1 MDTLV
6 TDETTPASN
15 MTYNDRHVLPSTAY
29 AISETDVVTYSTVD
43 DVTSCVDGSSSSQII
58 VYNYVTKICMFVA
71 TRAVNINRFQRN
83 YYATVFLPTVGKHC
97 PKLTFEQAYIACPVI
112 LLHFMLFG
120 VYIGKYSII

>member
-58 VYNYVTKICMFVA
+58 VF
-71 TRAVNINRFQRN
+71 
-83 YYATVFLPTVGKHC
+83 
-97 PKLTFEQAYIACPVI
+97 ACLWQPE
-112 LLHFMLFG
+112 L
-120 VYIGKYSII
+120 